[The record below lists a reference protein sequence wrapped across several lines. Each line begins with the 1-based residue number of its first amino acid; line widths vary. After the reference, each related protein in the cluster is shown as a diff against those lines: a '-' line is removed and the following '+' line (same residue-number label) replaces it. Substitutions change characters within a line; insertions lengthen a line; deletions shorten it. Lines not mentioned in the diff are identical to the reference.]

1 MSTARFIYDVPY
13 KNADLY
19 YATHFLAHDHVIYF
33 DHKDK
38 KYLVMNDLE
47 IDRAKNQANVDH
59 VLSLSLYLKKARQ
72 NNAKPSFV
80 EVLHEVFKDNS
91 IKNMTVPESTSFA
104 IVDELRTLGYS
115 ISAGPTPFFP
125 ERYVKSREEKS
136 YILASQ
142 RMAFAAIRMAEEVL
156 RKARIKGNRIVYKGN
171 VLTSESLR
179 TMIEIFL
186 LEKGYPAGE
195 AIVSCGRH
203 SIDPHDVGSGPL
215 YPHQTI
221 ILDICPQSSK
231 TRYYGDTTRT
241 FCKGRATDA
250 MKKMYQAVK
259 KAQEM
264 ALGLVRAGVVGNSIH
279 RAVSEFF
286 VEEGYPTEERGG
298 RMVGFFHGTGH
309 SIGLEIHEEPA
320 RINWSDYHL
329 KVGNV
334 MSVEPGLYYPE
345 IGGVRIEDL
354 VYVTD
359 TGCEILGKYPKR
371 LEIA

>member
-1 MSTARFIYDVPY
+1 MSTARFIYDIPS

-19 YATHFLAHDHVIYF
+19 YATHFLACDHVIYF
-33 DHKDK
+33 DHKGK

-72 NNAKPSFV
+72 NKDKPKFT
-80 EVLHEVFKDNS
+80 EVLHEVFRDNS
-91 IKNMTVPESTSFA
+91 IKNITVPESTSFM
-104 IVDELRTLGYS
+104 IIDELRALGYS
-115 ISAGPTPFFP
+115 ISAGPSPFFS
-125 ERYVKSREEKS
+125 ERYVKSREERS

-156 RKARIKGNRIVYKGN
+156 KKGRIKNNRIVYRGKA
-171 VLTSESLR
+171 LTSESLR
-179 TMIEIFL
+179 TMMEMFL
-186 LEKGYPAGE
+186 LDKGYPAGE

-250 MKKMYQAVK
+250 MKKMYATVK

-264 ALGLVRAGVVGNSIH
+264 ALGLVCAGVVGNSIH

-286 VEEGYPTEERGG
+286 VKEGYPTEERGG

-329 KVGNV
+329 KTGNV

-359 TGCEILGKYPKR
+359 SGCDILGSYPKR
-371 LEIA
+371 LEIS